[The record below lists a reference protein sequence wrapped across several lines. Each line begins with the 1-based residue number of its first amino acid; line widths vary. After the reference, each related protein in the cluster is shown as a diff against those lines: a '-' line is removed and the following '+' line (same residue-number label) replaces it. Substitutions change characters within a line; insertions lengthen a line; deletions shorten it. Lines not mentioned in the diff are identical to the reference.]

1 MIGKNG
7 GSRKKTSLHDS
18 HVALPTFF
26 VAPSISQMGN
36 LWTSSYDDLNSLNEQ
51 VCQFK

>member
-1 MIGKNG
+1 LSLHPGAQKNWRQ
-7 GSRKKTSLHDS
+7 SKKTSLHDS

-36 LWTSSYDDLNSLNEQ
+36 YGHPHMMI
-51 VCQFK
+51 